1 LIIRRLIVPLT
12 VAVVMT
18 AHAGLAFAQ
27 GAFPAPLP
35 NQGIQPNDP
44 AFPPVNG
51 AAPRAA
57 VGAAPSSFPVNG
69 AAPITGSAFERGP
82 APPSQA
88 GPSDECMKGFVPLRE
103 EAEKRGKLIKAASD
117 RHAPPQEACKL
128 IGNFGQSELKMIKY
142 VESHAAKCGI
152 PAQVADQLKQ
162 GHKNTENMQ
171 QKVCSVAE
179 QAQTRGPAGPS
190 LSEVLGSSAALPEAT
205 ATAKKGGSTFDTLNG
220 NVLTR

>member
-1 LIIRRLIVPLT
+1 MAFYREDLEAPLDLAGGKALIIRRLIVPLT

-35 NQGIQPNDP
+35 NQGIVPNDP

-51 AAPRAA
+51 AAPKAS
-57 VGAAPSSFPVNG
+57 VGAAPTSFPVNG

-117 RHAPPQEACKL
+117 RHAPPDEACKL
-128 IGNFGQSELKMIKY
+128 IGNFGKAELAMIKY
-142 VESHAAKCGI
+142 VESHLAKCGI
-152 PAQVADQLKQ
+152 PPQVADQLKQ
-162 GHKNTENMQ
+162 GHKNTDNMQ
-171 QKVCSVAE
+171 
-179 QAQTRGPAGPS
+179 R
-190 LSEVLGSSAALPEAT
+190 SSAALPEAT